1 MGTGGPGAGGR
12 ITQAPVNLVPVL
24 NRRDSIENRKLC
36 SELLNV
42 SVMPGRGQQKNL
54 ELKCAA
60 QSCSKLA
67 DLFQKLRPDDQFS
80 TNESLDDV
88 TSKNM
93 QEESGGQKLNYVF
106 LSLSAS

>member
-1 MGTGGPGAGGR
+1 MGTGGLGAGGR

-67 DLFQKLRPDDQFS
+67 DLFKKLRPDDQFS